1 MKSSSTSSTATTS
14 GTATSNSNS
23 NTNSGNNNN
32 NDDGLTYLS
41 DIQNKSTVRVGA
53 LGIDP
58 LRYTEFVMGC
68 LVLWVMYLFIP
79 RGLRFLYCSS
89 YPKRY
94 AWSDRTKRR
103 RKQRYLPHF
112 HQHENMNSGNS
123 VVSMNTAESSGTM
136 NTNYR
141 ELSAQGIG
149 ASPDISGLDGGDKRT
164 LPLPS
169 NSASAAVTTAGVA
182 ATTTTKSTNTANI
195 MRAQHLR
202 RRPQSLPEEEEVV
215 DFLSPTPPSFMN
227 PHNTP
232 FSSATPSTF
241 NDEIA
246 ISATMQQ
253 LRDTGIEIIAHGSRG
268 KPKKVRLVLT
278 ENAIEWRT
286 ESKRKNKVG
295 KMHQV
300 PLTHIMYV
308 DVGKATTALRR
319 VENAAVPENVCLSL
333 LTRDGSLDLE
343 ASSAM
348 ERDALVNCFSL
359 VLDEVHAQ
367 NWRDVYRAPSSDMP
381 SSFDEYDMMGG
392 VGARME
398 V

>member
-1 MKSSSTSSTATTS
+1 MGGKQQQQYYNSESSSTSTTS
-14 GTATSNSNS
+14 SSSSSS
-23 NTNSGNNNN
+23 NT

-41 DIQNKSTVRVGA
+41 DIQNKSKVRVGPF
-53 LGIDP
+53 GIDP
-58 LRYTEFVMGC
+58 LGYTEFVIGC
-68 LVLWVMYLFIP
+68 LILWVFYLFIP
-79 RGLRFLYCSS
+79 RGLRFTYCGS

-94 AWSDRTKRR
+94 AWSDRIKRR
-103 RKQRYLPHF
+103 RRQRNLPQ
-112 HQHENMNSGNS
+112 HQQHQQQQLNTMNSGNS
-123 VVSMNTAESSGTM
+123 VVSMNTVETSSTM
-136 NTNYR
+136 NTNHR
-141 ELSAQGIG
+141 ELSTLGIG
-149 ASPDISGLDGGDKRT
+149 TATDVTNGFYGDRQSMMIS
-164 LPLPS
+164 S
-169 NSASAAVTTAGVA
+169 S
-182 ATTTTKSTNTANI
+182 TTTTTTTPMPSIKGTQPFI
-195 MRAQHLR
+195 Q
-202 RRPQSLPEEEEVV
+202 RRPQSLPEEEVV
-215 DFLSPTPPSFMN
+215 DFSTPPPSTMMN
-227 PHNTP
+227 PHTP
-232 FSSATPSTF
+232 FSSAAASTF

-246 ISATMQQ
+246 ISTTMQQ
-253 LRDTGIEIIAHGSRG
+253 LRDSGIQIIAHGSRG

-319 VENAAVPENVCLSL
+319 VENAAIPENVCLSL
-333 LTRDGSLDLE
+333 LTKDGSLDLE
-343 ASSAM
+343 ASSSL

-381 SSFDEYDMMGG
+381 SSFDEYDMMVGG

>member
-1 MKSSSTSSTATTS
+1 MAVNQQQYYNSGSSTSTSSSTSS
-14 GTATSNSNS
+14 S
-23 NTNSGNNNN
+23 NT

-41 DIQNKSTVRVGA
+41 DIQNRSTVRVGPF
-53 LGIDP
+53 GIDP
-58 LRYTEFVMGC
+58 LGYTEFVIGC
-68 LVLWVMYLFIP
+68 LILWIFYLFIP
-79 RGLRFLYCSS
+79 RGLRFSYCGS

-94 AWSDRTKRR
+94 AWSDRIKRR
-103 RKQRYLPHF
+103 RRQRSLP
-112 HQHENMNSGNS
+112 QHHPQQQQQQQQLNVMNSGNS
-123 VVSMNTAESSGTM
+123 VVSMNTVETSSTM
-136 NTNYR
+136 NTNHR
-141 ELSAQGIG
+141 ELSTLGIG
-149 ASPDISGLDGGDKRT
+149 TSTDVTNGMYADDRKTIM
-164 LPLPS
+164 PS
-169 NSASAAVTTAGVA
+169 IKGTQPF
-182 ATTTTKSTNTANI
+182 I
-195 MRAQHLR
+195 Q
-202 RRPQSLPEEEEVV
+202 RRPQSLPEEEVV
-215 DFLSPTPPSFMN
+215 DFSSPPPSAMMN
-227 PHNTP
+227 PHTP
-232 FSSATPSTF
+232 FSSAAASTF

-246 ISATMQQ
+246 ISTTMQQ
-253 LRDTGIEIIAHGSRG
+253 LRDNGIQIIAHGSRG

-319 VENAAVPENVCLSL
+319 VENAAIPENVCLSL
-333 LTRDGSLDLE
+333 LTKDGSLDLE
-343 ASSAM
+343 ASSSL

-381 SSFDEYDMMGG
+381 SSFDEYDMMVGG